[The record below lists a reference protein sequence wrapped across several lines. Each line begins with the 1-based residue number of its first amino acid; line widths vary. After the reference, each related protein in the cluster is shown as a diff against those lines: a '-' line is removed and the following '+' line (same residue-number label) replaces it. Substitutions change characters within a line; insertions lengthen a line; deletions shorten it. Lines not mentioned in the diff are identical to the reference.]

1 MDTNKLT
8 NRTQECLQQAA
19 AWVAEA
25 GQQALRS
32 EHLLL
37 ALTKDREGVVRGLLK
52 RQGVESAPLIE
63 ELEALCHRNP
73 RVSGDAQ
80 VYMDRELTALM
91 SQAGRQAEAFGDE
104 FISSEH
110 VLLAALEHGHR
121 GAELFATR
129 GLQRDRVL
137 ELLKELRGG
146 QRVDQPDAEQSY
158 QALEKYTVDLCRLAR
173 EGKLDPII
181 GREDEIRRV
190 MQVLS
195 RRSKNNPVLIGEPG
209 VGKTAI
215 VEGLAQRIVA
225 GEVPESI
232 KGQRLLSLDLGA
244 LVAGAKFRG
253 EFEQRLKAVLKEI
266 SQAEGHVFLF
276 IDELHTLV
284 GAGAAEGSMDA
295 SNLLKPM
302 LARGELRCI
311 GATTTAE
318 FRKHIEKDAALERRF
333 QPVSVGEPDREATLS
348 ILRGLQERYEIH
360 HGIRIRDAALVA
372 AVELSSRYIGDRF
385 LPDKAIDLVDEAASK
400 RRMEIDSLPEQLNEY
415 ESRVRRLE
423 MEVRALA
430 REPDAE
436 SAARRHEVEKELQEQ
451 KTLSQGLR
459 IQWQQEKARLEQIRA
474 LKEKVER
481 TRVELEAA
489 ERAGEYDRAS
499 ELKHGTLRTLTR
511 ELDQQQEQQDR
522 LQREGAVFSEEIGA
536 AEIAD
541 VVSRWTR
548 IPVSRLLEDEKRKL
562 ATLEERLERR
572 VVGQRA
578 AVEAVSRA
586 IRRSRGGLADP
597 DRPAG
602 CFLFVGS
609 SGVGKTEL
617 ARSLALELFSDRQAL
632 LRFDMSEYMEKHS
645 VSRLIGA
652 PPGYVGHEE
661 GGQLSEALR
670 RQPWSVL
677 LFDEI
682 EKAHPDVLNLL
693 LQVMDDGRLTDSKGR
708 TIDARHTI
716 LIMTSNLGS
725 ARLRELL
732 EQGIDEG
739 GLQRRLESEVEQALR
754 GALRPEFL
762 NRLDEI
768 IVFRPL
774 QREDQRQIV
783 RIQLERVLKRLADQ
797 HVELAISPDAENR
810 LCEEGFDPIF
820 GARPVRRLIQRELV
834 DRLSLARMDGSLD
847 QHTSWRLDWRS
858 GEFLLEPVTEV
869 TA

>member
-1 MDTNKLT
+1 
-8 NRTQECLQQAA
+8 
-19 AWVAEA
+19 
-25 GQQALRS
+25 
-32 EHLLL
+32 
-37 ALTKDREGVVRGLLK
+37 
-52 RQGVESAPLIE
+52 
-63 ELEALCHRNP
+63 
-73 RVSGDAQ
+73 
-80 VYMDRELTALM
+80 
-91 SQAGRQAEAFGDE
+91 
-104 FISSEH
+104 
-110 VLLAALEHGHR
+110 
-121 GAELFATR
+121 
-129 GLQRDRVL
+129 
-137 ELLKELRGG
+137 
-146 QRVDQPDAEQSY
+146 
-158 QALEKYTVDLCRLAR
+158 
-173 EGKLDPII
+173 
-181 GREDEIRRV
+181 
-190 MQVLS
+190 
-195 RRSKNNPVLIGEPG
+195 
-209 VGKTAI
+209 
-215 VEGLAQRIVA
+215 
-225 GEVPESI
+225 
-232 KGQRLLSLDLGA
+232 
-244 LVAGAKFRG
+244 
-253 EFEQRLKAVLKEI
+253 
-266 SQAEGHVFLF
+266 
-276 IDELHTLV
+276 
-284 GAGAAEGSMDA
+284 
-295 SNLLKPM
+295 NLLKPM

-481 TRVELEAA
+481 TRAELEAA

-858 GEFLLEPVTEV
+858 GEFLLEP
-869 TA
+869 